1 MSIII
6 LHINVKIL
14 CECIFYYRKPNQK
27 ENYTIHVQIIKQK
40 HSGYYP
46 EGKDLFAAKAAVTG
60 HCPDIVETTT
70 ASSSPLTLG
79 VIGRYVGVTGRGY
92 RRGVQ
97 KLLKTQDTDQQRV

>member
-1 MSIII
+1 MLGGSKFNGWS
-6 LHINVKIL
+6 LKLN
-14 CECIFYYRKPNQK
+14 
-27 ENYTIHVQIIKQK
+27 TIDFHCDEEYIVVVVVK